1 MHGSGWRLGALGYG
15 LAVITAPFGCVASGL
30 FRPDAAPRQPDAEIA
45 LAPGEAK
52 EALPPDPATLPR
64 SPAPPP
70 ALPLAEAEPVA
81 VAPPPPIAPGP
92 RSAALPS
99 GFHNPMPGGVMAGY
113 RADTGLDIAGKPMP
127 IYAIAA
133 GTIEYAEPGHTLWT
147 GPADTAN
154 CVRFALD
161 TPIPWKGRKITHVYY
176 AHLSQLAFLQREG
189 ETPGRHIE
197 AGELLGVSG
206 IANHSP
212 HLHLGLLLDGD
223 VSQAWGTFLFADEVR
238 KVLGGYKNGD
248 RLPRDAPRAADP
260 PTSGLHP
267 EPRR

>member
-1 MHGSGWRLGALGYG
+1 MRASGWRLGALGYG
-15 LAVITAPFGCVASGL
+15 FAVITAPFGCVASG
-30 FRPDAAPRQPDAEIA
+30 FGRSDAAPQRPDAPIA
-45 LAPGEAK
+45 LALGEAK
-52 EALPPDPATLPR
+52 ALPSDPAPIPEA
-64 SPAPPP
+64 PAPPP
-70 ALPLAEAEPVA
+70 TLLLAEAEPVA
-81 VAPPPPIAPGP
+81 RAPSPSVEPGP

-113 RADTGLDIAGKPMP
+113 RADTGLDIAGNPRP

-189 ETPGRHIE
+189 ETPGRHID

-248 RLPRDAPRAADP
+248 ILPRDATRAADSSDP
-260 PTSGLHP
+260 K
-267 EPRR
+267 RRLRAW